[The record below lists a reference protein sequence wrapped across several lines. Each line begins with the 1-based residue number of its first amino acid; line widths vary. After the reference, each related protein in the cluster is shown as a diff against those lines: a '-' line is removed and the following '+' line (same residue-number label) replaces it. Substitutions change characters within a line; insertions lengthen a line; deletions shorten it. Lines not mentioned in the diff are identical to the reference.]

1 MIYIKKVL
9 NSSVVLVD
17 NEGQEMIAL
26 GKGIGFGKKAGE
38 QITDSQIDQVFLPID
53 ETRSLQ
59 FAELID
65 EIPIRFFEMTKEIV
79 QLAQQLMP
87 NPLNSTI
94 YLTLSDHLHF
104 AVERQEKGLSITN
117 RLYWEIKN
125 YYAKEY
131 AVAEQALL
139 LLREKYQI
147 FLPEEE
153 A

>member
-65 EIPIRFFEMTKEIV
+65 EIPIRF
-79 QLAQQLMP
+79 
-87 NPLNSTI
+87 
-94 YLTLSDHLHF
+94 
-104 AVERQEKGLSITN
+104 
-117 RLYWEIKN
+117 
-125 YYAKEY
+125 
-131 AVAEQALL
+131 
-139 LLREKYQI
+139 LR
-147 FLPEEE
+147 
-153 A
+153 